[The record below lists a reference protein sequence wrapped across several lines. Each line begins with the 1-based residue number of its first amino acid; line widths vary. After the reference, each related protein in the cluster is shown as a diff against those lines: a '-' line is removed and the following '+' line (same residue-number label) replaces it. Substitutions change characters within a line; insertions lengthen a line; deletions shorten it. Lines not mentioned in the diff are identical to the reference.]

1 MRKPEVLDELKT
13 KYAADRLLVLKLDV
27 TKQQDVLDAFAA
39 AQAKFGRVDVVLNN
53 AGIGLFGEVEGTPD
67 ATARKVLET
76 NFWGAANVSREAVRF
91 FREENVPKGGRLINV
106 STLAAGKPTAGIGFY
121 GARYVYNFLLI
132 IFVC

>member
-1 MRKPEVLDELKT
+1 MFVK
-13 KYAADRLLVLKLDV
+13 
-27 TKQQDVLDAFAA
+27 
-39 AQAKFGRVDVVLNN
+39 AKEAFGRIDVVYNN
-53 AGIGLFGEVEGTPD
+53 AGIAAIGEIEGTPYD
-67 ATARKVLET
+67 VVNKLFDVD
-76 NFWGAANVSREAVRF
+76 FWAAVNVSKEAVRF